1 MQIAAE
7 REQSCEQIAGVLRTM
22 KDRIQRKDEL
32 LQGYERDLAKLRLA
46 ERHPHTHTVLTN
58 LGNGLAYKL
67 TYYWLCVCNIVVLW
81 LNA

>member
-46 ERHPHTHTVLTN
+46 EHHPRTHTVFSQP
-58 LGNGLAYKL
+58 
-67 TYYWLCVCNIVVLW
+67 W
-81 LNA
+81 